1 MIDWYLQEPVCDFE
15 KGEFVLVNGSPRMA
29 NGLDELKNWIRKILH
44 TKRGHYTIYEGS
56 DYGTRVHELLVGKS
70 LPIEYVKAEIQ
81 RVIKENLQRHVDVIS
96 VESFEVSH
104 IGSELT
110 VSFHVTSE
118 FGAFR
123 EELSLVG

>member
-1 MIDWYLQEPVCDFE
+1 MQEPVFDFE

-81 RVIKENLQRHVDVIS
+81 REIKENLLRHEAVIS

-110 VSFHVTSE
+110 VSFLVTSE